1 MLLMVG
7 ALLYPDYRETR
18 TQYKQIHR
26 KTRSITIRLDPNIID
41 ELQRD
46 ADQEEISLNV
56 LVGHILRRYCD
67 WDRYQEKLDMIPVP
81 KTFLVHIMD
90 YATYNI
96 HGDGMKKISPYR
108 EQIIEEVALRAFNVV
123 KDSVLFIKK
132 NYDLWTVL
140 ALLQL
145 YMKVSN
151 ITSDH
156 IIEGEKRHL
165 FIIQHDLGQNWSLF
179 TKDLL
184 NHIFENLPNVRA
196 NVEASFNSVVAKI
209 EF

>member
-1 MLLMVG
+1 
-7 ALLYPDYRETR
+7 
-18 TQYKQIHR
+18 
-26 KTRSITIRLDPNIID
+26 
-41 ELQRD
+41 
-46 ADQEEISLNV
+46 
-56 LVGHILRRYCD
+56 
-67 WDRYQEKLDMIPVP
+67 MIPVP

-96 HGDGMKKISPYR
+96 YGDGMKKISPYR
-108 EQIIEEVALRAFNVV
+108 EQIIEEIALRAFNVV

-132 NYDLWTVL
+132 NYDLWTEL

-156 IIEGEKRHL
+156 IMEGEKRHL

-179 TKDLL
+179 TEDLL

-196 NVEASFNSVVAKI
+196 YVEASSNSVVAKI

>member
-1 MLLMVG
+1 M
-7 ALLYPDYRETR
+7 
-18 TQYKQIHR
+18 
-26 KTRSITIRLDPNIID
+26 
-41 ELQRD
+41 
-46 ADQEEISLNV
+46 
-56 LVGHILRRYCD
+56 
-67 WDRYQEKLDMIPVP
+67 
-81 KTFLVHIMD
+81 MD

-156 IIEGEKRHL
+156 IVEGEKRHL